1 MIVLMKR
8 TNRFNIEWD
17 DPEEVEGLA
26 IGCSTLWNKLN
37 YKRRESFFDEDEE
50 FDWSSDELY
59 DEFKSWIGSATAQ
72 QIVRKNN
79 SAWKSYFSLLKKW
92 KKKQRGGR

>member
-1 MIVLMKR
+1 MNRVENGDMVLMKR

-17 DPEEVEGLA
+17 DPEEARDLA

-59 DEFKSWIGSATAQ
+59 DEFKSWVSRGLHPSILASAAE
-72 QIVRKNN
+72 IVRRH
-79 SAWKSYFSLLKKW
+79 S
-92 KKKQRGGR
+92 R